1 MSEIL
6 KTWTVQGASPD
17 QFFKARRHR
26 SHTLAPSI
34 VLFRALHSRHL
45 LRQYDTLLMPK
56 IVIRHI
62 FAVYCTYILC
72 RNSEGKIVFLFYY
85 CHRCLKTL
93 SVVAC
98 RNVKKGRTPSIGYIS
113 FFSYSIFCYP
123 STLVRIEKQ
132 EPKGANQILNF

>member
-1 MSEIL
+1 MNSASYLLHACMGNDNNIQL
-6 KTWTVQGASPD
+6 IKTIIEKRGINVNARSTYLPTNLPITVQGASPD

-34 VLFRALHSRHL
+34 VLFRAGHTRHL

-62 FAVYCTYILC
+62 FAVYILCILC

-98 RNVKKGRTPSIGYIS
+98 RLSQR
-113 FFSYSIFCYP
+113 
-123 STLVRIEKQ
+123 
-132 EPKGANQILNF
+132 